1 MNSILRK
8 ALGFIISAIC
18 CLGVQASFAQNLQIG
33 YFIKGNRSQVTV
45 PFQVHNNLIVVD
57 VILNEK
63 LPLKFIVDTGLRTAL
78 LTDRLYTDMLDVN
91 YSRTIPIVGADGNVI
106 VDAYVVNNVSLGFR
120 GLTGKGQTILAL
132 GEDFLELKNYMGIDV
147 HGIIGYELFN
157 RYIIEIDYDNFLM
170 TFYEP
175 DAFSPE
181 RRFEALDM
189 PIIGSKPYVK
199 ASLRQKNNTIV
210 SGLFLLDTGASL
222 AVSLDREAD
231 EAIYLPEPNVNVNLG
246 RAIGGDLEGY
256 LSRSNAFTIGEME
269 FKEVLTS
276 YPDAGEYYDL
286 LKVEGRIGSVGGNIF
301 ARSRVVFDYFSQ
313 KLYIAKGKEY
323 KRKFEYNMSGIEF
336 KAEGNDLRTFIVKS
350 VLEDSPADRAG
361 ILPGDRVISVN
372 GTQARYFNLSQ
383 LASLMRSREGRR
395 IRFRLQREEENISL
409 SFRLRR
415 II

>member
-1 MNSILRK
+1 MVALNMPV
-8 ALGFIISAIC
+8 ALG
-18 CLGVQASFAQNLQIG
+18 QNLQIG
-33 YFIKGNRSQVTV
+33 YFINGNRDQVSI
-45 PFQVHNNLIVVD
+45 PFQIHNNLVVVD

-63 LPLKFIVDTGLRTAL
+63 LPLKFIVDTGLRSAL

-91 YSRTIPIVGADGNVI
+91 YSRTIPIVGADGGVL
-106 VDAYVVNNVSLGFR
+106 VDAYVVNNVTLGFK

-157 RYIIEIDYDNFLM
+157 RYIIDIDYDSQIM

-175 DAFSPE
+175 DAFVPT

-199 ASLRQKNNTIV
+199 AAVRQKNNDTV

-231 EAIYLPEPNVNVNLG
+231 DAIYLPNPHVDVNLG
-246 RAIGGDLEGY
+246 RAIGGDLEGF
-256 LSRSNAFTIGEME
+256 LSRSNALSIGDLV

-276 YPDAGEYYDL
+276 YPEAGEYYDL
-286 LKVEGRIGSVGGNIF
+286 LKVEGRIGSIGGNIF
-301 ARSRVVFDYFSQ
+301 ARSRVIFDYFSQ
-313 KLYIAKGKEY
+313 KLYIAKGNEY

-336 KAEGNDLRTFIVKS
+336 KAEGNDLRTFVVKS
-350 VLEDSPADRAG
+350 VLEDSPADDAG
-361 ILPGDRVISVN
+361 ILPGDTIISVN
-372 GTQARYFNLSQ
+372 GTPSKYFNLSQ
-383 LASLMRSREGRR
+383 LSALMRSKEGRR
-395 IRFRLQREEENISL
+395 IRFRMRREEEMVNL
-409 SFRLRR
+409 NFRLRR

>member
-1 MNSILRK
+1 VLLV
-8 ALGFIISAIC
+8 ALVAFCVSGSY
-18 CLGVQASFAQNLQIG
+18 AQNLQIG

-91 YSRTIPIVGADGNVI
+91 YSRTIPIVGADGNII
-106 VDAYVVNNVSLGFR
+106 VDAYVVNNVTLGFR
-120 GLTGKGQTILAL
+120 GFTGMGQTILAL

-157 RYIIEIDYDNFLM
+157 RYIIQIDYDNLIM

-175 DAFSPE
+175 GEFTPN
-181 RRFEALDM
+181 RRFQALDM
-189 PIIGSKPYVK
+189 PIIGSKPYVH
-199 ASLRQKNNTIV
+199 ASVRQKNNQTV

-222 AVSLDREAD
+222 AVSLDQEAD
-231 EAIYLPEPNVNVNLG
+231 DSIYIPEPKVNVSLG
-246 RAIGGDLEGY
+246 RAIGGDLEGA
-256 LSRSNAFTIGEME
+256 LSRSNALNLGELQ
-269 FKEVLTS
+269 FKDVLTS

-286 LKVEGRIGSVGGNIF
+286 LKVEGRIGSIGGNIF
-301 ARSRVVFDYFSQ
+301 ARSQVVFDYFSQ
-313 KLYIAKGKEY
+313 KLYITKGKEY

-336 KAEGNDLRTFIVKS
+336 KAEGNDLRTFVVKS
-350 VLEDSPADRAG
+350 ILEDSPADHAG
-361 ILPGDRVISVN
+361 IQPGDRVISVN

-383 LASLMRSREGRR
+383 LAALMRSKEGRR
-395 IRFRLQREEENISL
+395 IRFRLQRDEDTFNL
-409 SFRLRR
+409 NFRLRR

>member
-1 MNSILRK
+1 MLYMS
-8 ALGFIISAIC
+8 
-18 CLGVQASFAQNLQIG
+18 VPASYAQNLQIG

-120 GLTGKGQTILAL
+120 GFTGKGQTILAL
-132 GEDFLELKNYMGIDV
+132 GEDFLELKNFMGIDV

-157 RYIIEIDYDNFLM
+157 RYIIEIDYDNLLM

-175 DAFSPE
+175 DSYTPE
-181 RRFEALDM
+181 RRYQVLDM

-199 ASLRQKNNTIV
+199 ASVRQKNNTRV

-222 AVSLDREAD
+222 AVSLDQEAD
-231 EAIYLPEPNVNVNLG
+231 SSIYLPEPNVNVSLG
-246 RAIGGDLEGY
+246 RAIGGDLEGF
-256 LSRSNAFTIGEME
+256 LSRSQAFNLGDLE
-269 FKEVLTS
+269 FREVLTS

-286 LKVEGRIGSVGGNIF
+286 LKVEGRIGSIGGNIF
-301 ARSRVVFDYFSQ
+301 ARSKVVFDYFSQ

-336 KAEGNDLRTFIVKS
+336 KAAGNDLRTFIVTS

-361 ILPGDRVISVN
+361 IQVGDRVISVN

-383 LASLMRSREGRR
+383 LAALMRSREGRR
-395 IRFRLQREEENISL
+395 IRIRLQREEDIFNL
-409 SFRLRR
+409 NFRLRR